1 MTTATLDDF
10 LLRHAPAEPQPVQ
23 PALLKARDSVR
34 LALTELSHVPD
45 AALENE
51 WLWRGRDGADVRYG
65 LYRQYEALEDTRA
78 RIRPQLAALVAA
90 ASPARALVAS
100 ASSARWDLH
109 GLLASLTDPDL
120 DRDPANGEWTLRQ
133 TLAHI
138 VNGQRAYGWFTAWW
152 LSRQD
157 ASADDFP
164 TRVPEDVAAQ
174 LPAEESDGVG
184 SLSDIGRR
192 FDDIVDLSAGTL
204 GNLSDDQLAARARW
218 AGMPVDVRFRIN
230 RWSSHLRE
238 HTIQVE
244 KTLGFIGRPT
254 SEVDRLLRLIAA
266 AYGRLEEEVFMLAE
280 SPALAEPLRLIEATC
295 AGVARDAGSV
305 RKAAG

>member
-10 LLRHAPAEPQPVQ
+10 LLRHAPAEPQPVH
-23 PALLKARDSVR
+23 PTLLKARDSLR
-34 LALTELSHVPD
+34 AALSDLSHVPD
-45 AALENE
+45 GSLDKE
-51 WLWRGRDGADVRYG
+51 WTWRGRDGVDVRYG

-78 RIRPQLAALVAA
+78 RIRPQLAALAA
-90 ASPARALVAS
+90 TESPARPLVAS
-100 ASSARWDLH
+100 AGAARWELH
-109 GLLASLTDPDL
+109 GLLDSIADADL
-120 DRDPANGEWTLRQ
+120 DCDPANGEWTLRQ

-157 ASADDFP
+157 SSADDFP

-184 SLSDIGRR
+184 SLTEIGRR
-192 FDDIVDLSAGTL
+192 LDEIVDLSAGTL
-204 GNLSDDQLAARARW
+204 GGLSEDQLTARARW
-218 AGMPVDVRFRIN
+218 SGLPVDVRFRIN

-254 SEVDRLLRLIAA
+254 SEVDRLLRLISA
-266 AYGRLEEEVFMLAE
+266 AYGRLEEEVFMLAD
-280 SPALAEPLRLIEATC
+280 SAVVDDATRLIGSVA
-295 AGVARDAGSV
+295 VDIARDAASV
-305 RKAAG
+305 RAAAG